1 MRERL
6 EITLKRECQTRWS
19 ARHDAVKA
27 MQEQFDGL
35 LQLLEDLYE
44 DGSQTNDT
52 QNDAYSL
59 LQNVMNFNF
68 ITLLNFWH
76 TVLSKIDRVQR
87 RLQDP
92 SMNFHDAALDLE
104 GLQQQLSSIRED
116 VCITAVTAAKIYVRN
131 WELE

>member
-1 MRERL
+1 MAYIGSCDERRAARASASTVRWEKMRERL

-52 QNDAYSL
+52 QNDAYS
-59 LQNVMNFNF
+59 
-68 ITLLNFWH
+68 
-76 TVLSKIDRVQR
+76 
-87 RLQDP
+87 
-92 SMNFHDAALDLE
+92 
-104 GLQQQLSSIRED
+104 
-116 VCITAVTAAKIYVRN
+116 
-131 WELE
+131 